1 MNQQSFVTV
10 TELAKTVTQAMKE
23 DGITPEYLNQ
33 LSHTWNA
40 LDKYLSDHGLTFS
53 KENAL
58 DFLSISYGIPSNK
71 KYANLRPIDK
81 RRKRAV
87 CILIYCA
94 EGRSLYRKKTY
105 WPCTFNDGYAPLFLR
120 FIEERKSNDFA
131 LSTINRDI
139 YTLNYF
145 SEYLQLSGIKEL
157 NTINP
162 ANIQGFMKWL
172 SVQKNLPTLKSATA
186 SLRALLR
193 YLYQN
198 GHLSQD
204 YSSSVLTVK
213 CRKTV
218 PSVYNTAEIE
228 KMLTSF
234 NQSSAVGARNYA
246 MVLLA
251 VRLGMRA
258 SDICSLEFK
267 NIHWDRNTIE
277 FVTKKT
283 GKATVLPLTAD
294 VGNAIIRYVKEI
306 RPSSESNHIFLRMQ
320 VPYVNLN
327 PAAMHSIVTK
337 AFHDAGIVVNSGRR
351 HGPHALRASLATA
364 MLEKEIPL
372 PVISETLSHSNTD
385 TTKIYLKV
393 DIPHLRRIAL
403 DVPPLAG
410 VWMGGVRI

>member
-1 MNQQSFVTV
+1 MNQQQLTV

-40 LDKYLSDHGLTFS
+40 LDKYLSDHSLTFN

-58 DFLSISYGIPSNK
+58 DFLSESYGITPNK
-71 KYANLRPIDK
+71 KFANLRSIDK

-87 CILIYCA
+87 YVLIHCA
-94 EGRSLYRKKTY
+94 EGNSLYRKKTY
-105 WPCTFNDGYAPLFLR
+105 WPCNFNDWCAPLFFR
-120 FIEERKSNDFA
+120 FIEERKANDYA

-145 SEYLQLSGIKEL
+145 SEYLRISGINDLK
-157 NTINP
+157 TITP
-162 ANIQGFMKWL
+162 ATIQDFMKWL
-172 SVQKNLPTLKSATA
+172 SLQKNLPTLKSATA

-198 GHLSQD
+198 GELPQD
-204 YSSSVLTVK
+204 YSSSVLTVR

-218 PSVYNTAEIE
+218 PSVYSADEIE
-228 KMLTSF
+228 KMLMSF
-234 NQSSAVGARNYA
+234 NQSSAVGVRNYA
-246 MVLLA
+246 MVLMA

-258 SDICSLEFK
+258 SDICSIEFQ
-267 NIHWDRNTIE
+267 NFHWDRNTIE
-277 FVTKKT
+277 FVTEKT
-283 GKATVLPLTAD
+283 GRATVLPLTAD
-294 VGNAIIRYVKEI
+294 VGNAIIKYLKEV
-306 RPSSESNHIFLRMQ
+306 RPDSESTHIFLRMQ
-320 VPYVNLN
+320 APYEKLN
-327 PAAMHSIVTK
+327 PAALHPIVTK
-337 AFHDAGIVVNSGRR
+337 AFRDAGIVINSGRR

-372 PVISETLSHSNTD
+372 PIISETLSHSSTD

-393 DIPHLRRIAL
+393 DMTHLRRIAL
-403 DVPPLAG
+403 NVPPLKG